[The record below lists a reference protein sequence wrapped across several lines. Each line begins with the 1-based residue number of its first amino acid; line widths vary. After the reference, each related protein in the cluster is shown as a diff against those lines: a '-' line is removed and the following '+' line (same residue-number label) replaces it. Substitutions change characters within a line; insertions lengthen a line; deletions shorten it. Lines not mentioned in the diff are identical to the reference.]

1 MPPFVACGDG
11 SAVRAGLGG
20 VAASGPKRRRRAVVP
35 QHTIVGKEL
44 TAHDIRVTP
53 DSTSWL
59 ARWMDWFATPTGAAA
74 LALGGLL
81 VSVGSLLGNITR
93 ISILGPIVFAVLV
106 WLSWRKK
113 RKTVVAAAVLAL
125 FVSLALFTRAYTE
138 PANSSFFYGGALMD
152 TSGVP
157 FFGHPGIPL
166 TDDPSKGHEH
176 TTIYSGDVA
185 DLEVSCTRSGLYS
198 TSSRSTKLEWAQIV
212 DGKYRTLWVPVPF
225 LAGLAPGTA
234 RTLLSCSDWRWRL
247 QRLITL

>member
-1 MPPFVACGDG
+1 VA
-11 SAVRAGLGG
+11 
-20 VAASGPKRRRRAVVP
+20 P
-35 QHTIVGKEL
+35 QHAIMGKEL
-44 TAHDIRVTP
+44 TAHDLRVTP
-53 DSTSWL
+53 DSTSWV
-59 ARWMDWFATPTGAAA
+59 ARWMDWFATPRGAAA

-81 VSVGSLLGNITR
+81 VSVGSLLGSITG

-113 RKTVVAAAVLAL
+113 RKVVAAAAVLAL

-152 TSGVP
+152 KGAP

-166 TDDPSKGHEH
+166 TDDPSKGHEY
-176 TTIYSGDVA
+176 TTIYPGDIA

-198 TSSRSTKLEWAQIV
+198 TTSRSTQLEWAQIV
-212 DGKYRTLWVPVPF
+212 DGTYQTLWVPVPF
-225 LAGLAPGTA
+225 LAALAPGTA
-234 RTLLSCSDWRWRL
+234 RTLLPCSDWRWRL